1 LDIAFARLLKG
12 LDKPQPEES
21 VRSTRAMIQE
31 SLCVVPI
38 SLTILDQLED
48 LLDRAHLDFIRTFD
62 NELLV
67 FSFMDGEDLL
77 SDSFLVVL
85 KKVID
90 RLVIDFNIR

>member
-1 LDIAFARLLKG
+1 
-12 LDKPQPEES
+12 
-21 VRSTRAMIQE
+21 MIQE